1 MKLTETAI
9 AKLILPS
16 GKSDAIFFDDHMPR
30 FGVRLRDG
38 GSKKYIVQYR
48 QGGLTRRYTLGPTAT
63 LRLDEARER
72 ARKVLVAIDDGRD
85 PAAEKQNK
93 RAAVGL
99 IFLTVARDFLDA
111 SKLRPKT
118 RVGYI
123 YHIEALLKPLHKL
136 PLGSIDRQ
144 TIASHLRVI
153 AKDNGPTTA
162 NRARST
168 LSSMFAWAV
177 GEGLCES
184 NPIIGTNVQQER
196 ARDRVLTDA
205 ELASIWNA
213 ATDDDYGRIVK
224 LIILTAQ
231 RRDEIGALRWSEI
244 DMDKHL
250 ITLPAIRTKNGNEHQ
265 IPLSG
270 GAMAII
276 NSCVRHRDLVF
287 GTVGSNGFA
296 AWSRHKLEL
305 DKVCGIADW
314 TLHDLR
320 RTAATRMAD
329 IGVQPHII
337 EAVLNHVSGHKAGVA
352 GIYNRS
358 TYAIEKKAALE
369 TWANHL
375 ALVISEANGQP
386 ARTLSV
392 RAVPAN
398 QIEPEAPRASF
409 ADRLAASTNKR
420 PRDLH

>member
-72 ARKVLVAIDDGRD
+72 ARKVLVATDDGRD

-99 IFLTVARDFLDA
+99 IFLTVARDFLEA

-118 RVGYI
+118 KVGYT

-168 LSSMFAWAV
+168 LSSMFAWAI

-184 NPIIGTNVQQER
+184 NPIIGTNVQQET
-196 ARDRVLTDA
+196 ARERVLTDA

-213 ATDDDYGRIVK
+213 AAEDHDYGRIVR
-224 LIILTAQ
+224 LLMLTGQ
-231 RRDEIGALRWSEI
+231 RRDEIGGLRWSEI
-244 DMDKHL
+244 DMDKNL
-250 ITLPAIRTKNGNEHQ
+250 ITLPPIRTKNGIEHQ
-265 IPLSG
+265 IPLSNS
-270 GAMAII
+270 ALAIL
-276 NSCVRHRDLVF
+276 NSCFRHRDLVF
-287 GTVGSNGFA
+287 GLGQNGFA
-296 AWSRHKLEL
+296 AWSRHKPEL
-305 DKVCGIADW
+305 DRVSGVTDW

-329 IGVQPHII
+329 IGVQPHVI

-358 TYAIEKKAALE
+358 TYATEKRAALDM
-369 TWANHL
+369 WGNHIRVIVAQSDGANVHKL
-375 ALVISEANGQP
+375 KGIKPIP
-386 ARTLSV
+386 A
-392 RAVPAN
+392 
-398 QIEPEAPRASF
+398 
-409 ADRLAASTNKR
+409 
-420 PRDLH
+420 